1 MNKHKPTDSG
11 SMKRIIYDE
20 SNVDELNKFINDK
33 IVRLQ
38 EIIRNTM
45 ISIKTNYQYEIFSNT
60 EMNICINILN
70 DAYTKTN
77 EISILL
83 SSMRSQ
89 SDFDT
94 LIENLQKIIN
104 KISIIICGYG
114 TNTLDDLLFICF
126 GSEFIN
132 IHFENEIL
140 QDKYDLI
147 KQFVRPIGYKLI
159 NWKPPSKKGDLPKEL
174 CSNKLLGSKINVDD
188 ANILECFDVSPSSK
202 SFYQKIYGL
211 RIIIQNDLL
220 RKKIVVN
227 GIVVDINLDCI
238 SNKYIRQRKATIIE
252 LHSHCKDT
260 EKEVIQNIVS
270 NMTMKEVLTYG
281 NVDVFKRMQ
290 TIFEEIQ
297 HNKNTKIELVVKRFL
312 EMDVFDQRNMIINL
326 SLYIKDENN
335 QYVSYLLYELL
346 SMNVL
351 DNNENTDHK
360 YLYDS
365 LPYNLKKYFKEVVT
379 PNIMKNTDV
388 VPKGD
393 KNKVSFEHQ
402 IQMLKTGEGVKEK
415 AMVKLKEI
423 RGRTDDTCIKAKQY
437 LEGLL
442 KIPFGIYKEEPI
454 LRKIKE
460 YNRHYLTA
468 ITVIEKLF
476 PGITVSKKEKY
487 TTMEITNNIKY
498 IENYVLENISKIV
511 ETKVDTQT
519 LKTVFSYITEMSK
532 SKGWK
537 KMSKGKT
544 KADQRTGLV
553 AYLKDTD
560 IKHSYEIYDVLNDN
574 SQMNVL
580 KTMNDVG
587 AVKSNIKSLNKTMDT
602 IYDTMDESIYGHKY
616 AKNQIMKIIAQWMNG
631 EQSGYC
637 FGFEGPPGIGKTS
650 LAKKGLANCL
660 KDDMGESR
668 PFAFIAL
675 GGSCNGSY
683 LEGHSY
689 TYINSNWGRITD
701 ILMQSKCMNPIIY
714 IDELDKVSKTESGK
728 EIIGI
733 LTHMIDQTQ
742 NDVFQDKFFSGIDI
756 DLSKALFIFSYN
768 DVKQIDPILLDR
780 IHRIKFESL
789 SVSDKIVIVTKYI
802 LPEINK
808 KMGFENVV
816 ELSDEIIQYIIDTYT
831 AESGVRKLKEILF
844 DLFGEINLEI
854 IRNRDDDDLTLPIQI
869 KIENLD
875 TYLERYP
882 KLEEKYIHKKPEM
895 GIINGLWASVA
906 GKGGIT
912 PIECRYFPTTSFFE
926 LKLTGLQGEVMKESM
941 NVAKTLAW
949 NLTLDEVKTDL
960 IQYFEKTKCQG
971 LHIHCPEGA
980 VSKDG
985 PSAGVAITC
994 AIYSLL
1000 NKRPIRNDVAI
1011 TGEVTLQGDVTAIGG
1026 LDLKIAGGIRA
1037 GVKTFLYPKSN
1048 NKDFVEWKKKV
1059 VDIDVYK
1066 DIEFIE
1072 MTNIKEA
1079 LEKIFT

>member
-20 SNVDELNKFINDK
+20 SNVDELNKFISDK

-70 DAYTKTN
+70 DAYAKTKD
-77 EISILL
+77 ISILL
-83 SSMRSQ
+83 SAMRSQ
-89 SDFDT
+89 SDFDA

-114 TNTLDDLLFICF
+114 TNNLDDLLFICF
-126 GSEFIN
+126 GSEFTN

-159 NWKPPSKKGDLPKEL
+159 NWKISSKKADLPKEL

-188 ANILECFDVSPSSK
+188 ANILECFDVPPSSK
-202 SFYQKIYGL
+202 SFYQKIYGV
-211 RIIIQNDLL
+211 RIVIQNDLL

-238 SNKYIRQRKATIIE
+238 SNKYISRRKADIIE

-270 NMTMKEVLTYG
+270 NMTLKEVLTYG

-312 EMDVFDQRNMIINL
+312 EMDVFSQRNMIINL

-351 DNNENTDHK
+351 DNNENTEHK

-402 IQMLKTGEGVKEK
+402 IQMLKTCEGVKEK

-498 IENYVLENISKIV
+498 IESYVLENIAKIIGS
-511 ETKVDTQT
+511 KVDTQT
-519 LKTVFSYITEMSK
+519 LKTVFSYINEMSK

-537 KMSKGKT
+537 KMVKGKT
-544 KADQRTGLV
+544 KADQRAGLV

-560 IKHSYEIYDVLNDN
+560 IKYSYEIYDVLNDN

-789 SVSDKIVIVTKYI
+789 SVSDKIVIVKKYI

-869 KIENLD
+869 KMENLD

-1059 VDIDVYK
+1059 VDNDVYK